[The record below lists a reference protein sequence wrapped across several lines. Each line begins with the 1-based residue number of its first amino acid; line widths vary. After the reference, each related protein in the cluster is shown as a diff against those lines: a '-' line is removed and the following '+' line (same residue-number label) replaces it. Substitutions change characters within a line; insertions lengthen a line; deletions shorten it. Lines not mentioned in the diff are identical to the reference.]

1 MPFKA
6 FSFCPSVLL
15 CTLIALAT
23 THADPGLVAAWTFD
37 SVSASG
43 STYFDVTGH
52 GYNAVAA
59 GTGLGLAPGIKG
71 QALSCPQSG
80 YDIDVLNSKDSFAL
94 ASVTLEAW
102 YYATTLSTYNLAT
115 IYELSYLVSGVH
127 NGYNLFINPTG
138 YPDFTIA
145 SGDQW
150 IQCESPA
157 AIAAG
162 RWYHIVGS
170 YDKSFSRLYVNG
182 ELKQSVAC
190 TGGIVYPVGQD
201 ARIGCQ
207 KLMGGTVQ
215 QFANGRIDE
224 LRLYNYA
231 LSADS
236 VRAHYLRES
245 PSSVILIPCVPN
257 PTYNQQPTFR
267 WYVKKSVSAYRFQIS
282 ANQSFPSTI
291 VSVPLADTFY
301 TPSVNL
307 AFGTIFWRVTNDADT
322 SSWSTV
328 SSLTIQD
335 TAIPILIPYA
345 PDPTRIRKPTLTW
358 HHVTGAT
365 SYTVQINSTPSFV
378 SPFIS
383 DGASDT
389 LYTPGA
395 NLPVGSIFWHVK
407 SNLKD
412 QYSSPD
418 TFVVLN
424 DSAPLLIPVTPDTQ
438 YVRKPI
444 LRWHPGTGGTSYRI
458 QVDTIGNFANPY
470 ISLPLSD
477 TVDTPSVDLPYG
489 KICWRVS
496 ANSSPTLWSQTD
508 TFWILNAS
516 SVLSRASRATGTWLS
531 LTSGMQGRCISI
543 GYNLDR
549 PGNLTLQIFSTSG
562 QCISTLWN
570 GACSE
575 GAHTL
580 QWQARDDRGN
590 PFPNGGYIIACRLN
604 GRLSST
610 KCILLAR

>member
-6 FSFCPSVLL
+6 FSFCPSFLL
-15 CTLIALAT
+15 YTLIATAMI
-23 THADPGLVAAWTFD
+23 HAEPGPIAAWSFD

-43 STYFDVTGH
+43 ATYFDITGH
-52 GYNAVAA
+52 GYNANST
-59 GTGLGLAPGIKG
+59 GTGLGLAAGVKG
-71 QALSCPQSG
+71 QALNCPQSG
-80 YDIDVLNSKDSFAL
+80 YDIDVANSRDSFAVTT
-94 ASVTLEAW
+94 VTLEAW
-102 YYATTLSTYNLAT
+102 YRANALSTVNLAT

-127 NGYNLFINPTG
+127 NGYNMFINPTG
-138 YPDFTIA
+138 IPDFCIA
-145 SGDQW
+145 SGGDW
-150 IQCESPA
+150 VQCASPV
-157 AIAAG
+157 AIASD
-162 RWYHIVGS
+162 GS
-170 YDKSFSRLYVNG
+170 YLRLYVNG
-182 ELKQSVAC
+182 ELKNSVSC
-190 TGGIVYPVGQD
+190 TGGIMYPVGQD

-207 KLMGGTVQ
+207 KLASGTVQ

-236 VRAHYLRES
+236 VRAHYLREA

-282 ANQSFPSTI
+282 ADQSFPTTI
-291 VSVPLADTFY
+291 VSVPLPDTFY

-307 AFGTIFWRVTNDADT
+307 AFGTVFWRVTNDADT
-322 SSWSTV
+322 SSWSAV

-335 TAIPILIPYA
+335 TAVPILIPYA
-345 PDPTRIRKPTLTW
+345 PDPTRVRKPTLTW

-365 SYTVQINSTPSFV
+365 SYTVQINSTPSFA

-389 LYTPGA
+389 FYTPGS

-412 QYSSPD
+412 QYSLPD
-418 TFVVLN
+418 TFLVLN

-438 YVRKPI
+438 YIRKPV
-444 LRWHPGTGGTSYRI
+444 LRWHPGTGAASYRL

-470 ISLPLSD
+470 ISIPLSD

-496 ANSSPTLWSQTD
+496 ANSSPALWSQTD
-508 TFWILNAS
+508 TFWMLNSS
-516 SVLSRASRATGTWLS
+516 SVLSRSSRATGTWLS
-531 LTSGMQGRCISI
+531 LTSGVQGRGISI
-543 GYNLDR
+543 GYTLDR

-570 GACSE
+570 GACTE
-575 GAHTL
+575 GTHTL
-580 QWQARDDRGN
+580 RWQARDDRGN
-590 PFPNGGYIIACRLN
+590 PFPNGGYIITCRLD

-610 KCILLAR
+610 KCIVLAR